1 MPIIKAVKG
10 VLPIIDSSV
19 FIAENATIVGQVNI
33 GKGSSVWFNAIIRGD
48 VNAITIGER
57 TNIQDAAM
65 IHCTYQKA
73 STYIGN
79 DVSIGHLAII
89 HGCTIH
95 DHVLVGMR
103 ALVMDH
109 AVVEPYCII
118 AAGAL
123 VLENTICE
131 SGYIYAGSPA
141 KKIKPISEEQRALLD
156 QLPDRYVLYSD
167 WFKNP

>member
-1 MPIIKAVKG
+1 MPLIKAVKG
-10 VLPIIDSSV
+10 LLPIIDTTV
-19 FIAENATIVGQVNI
+19 FIAENATIVGQVTI
-33 GKGSSVWFNAIIRGD
+33 GAGSSVWFNAIIRGD
-48 VNAITIGER
+48 VNTITIGER

-73 STYIGN
+73 STQIGN

-95 DHVLVGMR
+95 DHVLIGMR

-131 SGYIYAGSPA
+131 SGFIYAGSPA
-141 KKIKPISEEQRALLD
+141 KKIKPISAEQRALLD
-156 QLPDRYVLYSD
+156 QLPLNYQLYTT
-167 WFKNP
+167 WF

>member
-1 MPIIKAVKG
+1 MPIIKAVNG
-10 VLPIIDSSV
+10 SHPVIDSTV
-19 FIAENATIVGQVNI
+19 FIADNATIVGQVTI
-33 GKGSSVWFNAIIRGD
+33 GAGSSVWFNAIIRGD
-48 VNAITIGER
+48 VNTISIGER

-65 IHCTYQKA
+65 IHCTYLKA
-73 STYIGN
+73 QTTIGN

-89 HGCTIH
+89 HGCTIK
-95 DHVLVGMR
+95 DHVLIGMR

-131 SGYIYAGSPA
+131 SGFIYAGSPA
-141 KKIKPISEEQRALLD
+141 KKIKAISEEQRNLLD
-156 QLPDRYVLYSD
+156 KLPQNYQLYTT
-167 WFKNP
+167 WF

>member
-1 MPIIKAVKG
+1 MPLIKAVKG
-10 VLPIIDSSV
+10 VSPIIDSTV
-19 FIAENATIVGQVNI
+19 FIAENATIVGQVTI
-33 GKGSSVWFNAIIRGD
+33 GAGSSVWFNAIIRGD
-48 VNAITIGER
+48 VNTINIGER

-73 STYIGN
+73 STQIGN

-95 DHVLVGMR
+95 DHVLIGMR

-131 SGYIYAGSPA
+131 SGYIYAGTPA
-141 KKIKPISEEQRALLD
+141 KKIKPISAEQRALLD
-156 QLPDRYVLYSD
+156 QLPLNYQLYTT
-167 WFKNP
+167 WF

>member
-1 MPIIKAVKG
+1 MPLIKAVNG
-10 VLPIIDSSV
+10 VSPIIDSTV
-19 FIAENATIVGQVNI
+19 FIAENATIVGQVTI
-33 GKGSSVWFNAIIRGD
+33 GAGSSVWFNAIIRGD
-48 VNAITIGER
+48 VNTINIGER

-73 STYIGN
+73 STQIGN

-95 DHVLVGMR
+95 DHVLIGMR

-131 SGYIYAGSPA
+131 SGFIYAGSPA
-141 KKIKPISEEQRALLD
+141 KKIKPISADQRALLD
-156 QLPDRYVLYSD
+156 QLPLNYQLYTT
-167 WFKNP
+167 WF

>member
-1 MPIIKAVKG
+1 MPLIKAVNG
-10 VLPIIDSSV
+10 VSPIIDSTV
-19 FIAENATIVGQVNI
+19 FIAENATIVGQVTI
-33 GKGSSVWFNAIIRGD
+33 GAGSSVWFNAIIRGD
-48 VNAITIGER
+48 VNTITIGER

-73 STYIGN
+73 STQIGN

-95 DHVLVGMR
+95 DHVLIGMR

-131 SGYIYAGSPA
+131 SGFIYAGSPA
-141 KKIKPISEEQRALLD
+141 KKIKPISAEQRALLD
-156 QLPDRYVLYSD
+156 QLPLNYQLYTT
-167 WFKNP
+167 WF

>member
-73 STYIGN
+73 STQIGN

-156 QLPDRYVLYSD
+156 QLPLNYQLYTT
-167 WFKNP
+167 WF

>member
-1 MPIIKAVKG
+1 MPLIKAVKG
-10 VLPIIDSSV
+10 VTPIIDSSV
-19 FIAENATIVGQVNI
+19 FIAENATIVGQVTI
-33 GKGSSVWFNAIIRGD
+33 GAGCSVWFNAIIRGD
-48 VNAITIGER
+48 VNTITIGDR

-73 STYIGN
+73 STHIGN

-95 DHVLVGMR
+95 DHVLIGMR

-141 KKIKPISEEQRALLD
+141 KKIKPISAEQRALLD
-156 QLPDRYVLYSD
+156 QLPLNYQLYTT
-167 WFKNP
+167 WF

>member
-1 MPIIKAVKG
+1 MPLIKAVKG
-10 VLPIIDSSV
+10 VTPIIDSSV
-19 FIAENATIVGQVNI
+19 FIAENATIVGQVTI
-33 GKGSSVWFNAIIRGD
+33 GAGSSVWFNAIIRGD
-48 VNAITIGER
+48 VNTITIGDR

-73 STYIGN
+73 STHIGN

-95 DHVLVGMR
+95 DHVLIGMR

-141 KKIKPISEEQRALLD
+141 KKIKPISAEQRALLD
-156 QLPDRYVLYSD
+156 QLPLNYQLYTT
-167 WFKNP
+167 WF

>member
-1 MPIIKAVKG
+1 MPLIKAVNG
-10 VLPIIDSSV
+10 VSPIIDSTV
-19 FIAENATIVGQVNI
+19 FIAENATIVGQVTI
-33 GKGSSVWFNAIIRGD
+33 GAGSSVWFNAIIRGD
-48 VNAITIGER
+48 VNTITIGER

-156 QLPDRYVLYSD
+156 QLPLNYQLYTT
-167 WFKNP
+167 WF

>member
-1 MPIIKAVKG
+1 MPLIKAVKG
-10 VLPIIDSSV
+10 VSPIIDSTV
-19 FIAENATIVGQVNI
+19 FIAENATIVGQVTI
-33 GKGSSVWFNAIIRGD
+33 GAGSSVWFNAIIRGD
-48 VNAITIGER
+48 VNTITIGER

-73 STYIGN
+73 STHIGN

-95 DHVLVGMR
+95 DHVLIGMR

-131 SGYIYAGSPA
+131 SGFIYAGSPA
-141 KKIKPISEEQRALLD
+141 KKIKPISAEQRALLD
-156 QLPDRYVLYSD
+156 QLPLNYQLYTT
-167 WFKNP
+167 WF

>member
-1 MPIIKAVKG
+1 MPLIKAVNG
-10 VLPIIDSSV
+10 VSPIIDSTV
-19 FIAENATIVGQVNI
+19 FIAENATIVGQVSI
-33 GKGSSVWFNAIIRGD
+33 GAGSSVWFNAIIRGD
-48 VNAITIGER
+48 VNTINIGER

-73 STYIGN
+73 CTQIGS

-95 DHVLVGMR
+95 DHVLIGMR

-131 SGYIYAGSPA
+131 SGFIYAGSPA
-141 KKIKPISEEQRALLD
+141 KKIKPISAEQRALLD
-156 QLPDRYVLYSD
+156 QLPLNYQLYTT
-167 WFKNP
+167 WF

>member
-156 QLPDRYVLYSD
+156 QLPLNYQLYTT
-167 WFKNP
+167 WF

>member
-10 VLPIIDSSV
+10 ISPMIDASV
-19 FIAENATIVGQVNI
+19 FIADNATIVGQVSI
-33 GKGSSVWFNAIIRGD
+33 GAGSSVWFNAIIRGD
-48 VNAITIGER
+48 VNTITIGER

-73 STYIGN
+73 CTIIGN
-79 DVSIGHLAII
+79 DVSIGHLAIV
-89 HGCTIH
+89 HGCTIK
-95 DHVLVGMR
+95 DHVLIGMR

-141 KKIKPISEEQRALLD
+141 KKIKEISDEQRKLLD
-156 QLPDRYVLYSD
+156 KLPENYQLYTT
-167 WFKNP
+167 WF

>member
-1 MPIIKAVKG
+1 MM
-10 VLPIIDSSV
+10 
-19 FIAENATIVGQVNI
+19 TH
-33 GKGSSVWFNAIIRGD
+33 
-48 VNAITIGER
+48 
-57 TNIQDAAM
+57 IQDAAM

-73 STYIGN
+73 STTIGN
-79 DVSIGHLAII
+79 DVSIGHLAIV
-89 HGCTIH
+89 HGCTIK
-95 DHVLVGMR
+95 DHVLIGMR

-141 KKIKPISEEQRALLD
+141 KKIKEISEEQRNLLD
-156 QLPDRYVLYSD
+156 KLPQNYQLYTT
-167 WFKNP
+167 WF

>member
-1 MPIIKAVKG
+1 MPLIKAVNG
-10 VLPIIDSSV
+10 VSPIIDSTV
-19 FIAENATIVGQVNI
+19 FIAENATIVGQVTI
-33 GKGSSVWFNAIIRGD
+33 GAGSSVWFNAIIRGD
-48 VNAITIGER
+48 VNTINIGER

-73 STYIGN
+73 STQIGN

-95 DHVLVGMR
+95 DHVLIGMR

-131 SGYIYAGSPA
+131 SGFIYAGSPA
-141 KKIKPISEEQRALLD
+141 KKIKPISAEQRALLD
-156 QLPDRYVLYSD
+156 QLPLNYQLYTT
-167 WFKNP
+167 WF